1 METAIR
7 NSSTKVEPD
16 CTQMDRRH
24 LGPPN
29 QMDEQKKKKKN
40 QHQIPCSNIFHV
52 TAKLTIPA
60 QHNIIDVDSM
70 VLNVLMFVHAQIVK
84 TQ

>member
-1 METAIR
+1 
-7 NSSTKVEPD
+7 
-16 CTQMDRRH
+16 MDRRQS
-24 LGPPN
+24 GPLN
-29 QMDEQKKKKKN
+29 QMDEQKKQKKN

-60 QHNIIDVDSM
+60 QHNVVDVDSM

-84 TQ
+84 SQ